1 MITTFGLDIGT
12 TSIKVCK
19 LKKNGKAF
27 QLDSVIVAPNTTKG
41 IMSESLVDQQKLA
54 NSLRDLIA
62 RAGIKEKSVNVSL
75 PESQVY
81 TKIIEMPLLSDKELT
96 AALKWEMEQYI
107 PLPLDQVKTDWQVLT
122 KIDEKEKKGMYV
134 LLVAAPIA
142 VLEKYEKILTQ
153 VDLTGESIETE
164 ILSVQRALSPLLTT
178 KAANLILH
186 IGASASIIAVVR
198 DQILQMVFP
207 IGLGGTAITRAIS
220 ADLGIDL
227 AQAENYKKAYGLN
240 QQAFEGKIGK
250 ALSPILESI
259 TGDIRK
265 ALLLYKEKY
274 KEEISQIILSGGT
287 ALLPGIDAYFT
298 NSLNTQI
305 VIGNC
310 WDLYGIT
317 NIPNELRLEAP
328 SFNVVFGLALRD
340 LI

>member
-1 MITTFGLDIGT
+1 MIATFGLDIGT

-19 LKKNGKAF
+19 LKKTGKTYM
-27 QLDSVIVAPNTTKG
+27 LDSVIVSPNTSKG
-41 IMSESLVDQQKLA
+41 IMSESLVDQQKLG
-54 NSLRDLIA
+54 NSLRELIT
-62 RAGIKEKSVNVSL
+62 RAGIKDRNVNVSL

-81 TKIIEMPLLSDKELT
+81 TKIIEMPLLSDKELA

-107 PLPLDQVKTDWQVLT
+107 PLPLDQVKTDWQVLQ
-122 KIDEKEKKGMYV
+122 KIEGKEKKGMFV
-134 LLVAAPIA
+134 LIVAAPTA
-142 VLEKYEKILTQ
+142 ELEKYEKILTQ
-153 VDLTGESIETE
+153 VDLVGESIETE
-164 ILSVQRALSPLLTT
+164 ILSVQRALAPLFATQVAHLV
-178 KAANLILH
+178 LH
-186 IGASASIIAVVR
+186 VGASSSIIAVVR
-198 DQILQMVFP
+198 EQILQMVFP

-259 TGDIRK
+259 TGDIKK

-287 ALLPGIDAYFT
+287 ALLPGIDAYFI

-317 NIPNELRLEAP
+317 NIPNEVRREAP

-340 LI
+340 LL

>member
-1 MITTFGLDIGT
+1 MIATFGLDIGT

-19 LKKNGKAF
+19 LKKTGKTYM
-27 QLDSVIVAPNTTKG
+27 LDSVIVSPNTSKG
-41 IMSESLVDQQKLA
+41 IMSESLVDQQKLG
-54 NSLRDLIA
+54 NSLRELIT
-62 RAGIKEKSVNVSL
+62 RAGIKDRNVNVSL

-81 TKIIEMPLLSDKELT
+81 TKIIEMPLLSDKELA

-107 PLPLDQVKTDWQVLT
+107 PLPLDQVKTDWQVLQ
-122 KIDEKEKKGMYV
+122 KIEGKEKKGMFV
-134 LLVAAPIA
+134 LIVAAPTA

-153 VDLTGESIETE
+153 VDLVGESIETE
-164 ILSVQRALSPLLTT
+164 ILSVQRALAPLFATQVAHLV
-178 KAANLILH
+178 LH
-186 IGASASIIAVVR
+186 VGASSSIIAVVR
-198 DQILQMVFP
+198 EQILQMVFP

-259 TGDIRK
+259 TGDIKK

-287 ALLPGIDAYFT
+287 ALLPGIDAYFI

-317 NIPNELRLEAP
+317 NIPNEVRREAP

-340 LI
+340 LL